1 MSFQVVWTNSAESD
15 LTETILYLAEK
26 SPDTTRQKYDQI
38 KTAAQS
44 LNQFPD
50 RGRIVPELM
59 EYGITTYREL
69 IIKPYRLIYKVSE
82 QNVNVLLFID
92 SRRNIED
99 ILLKRLLR

>member
-1 MSFQVVWTNSAESD
+1 MIYQVFWTSSAESD

-26 SPDTTRQKYDQI
+26 SPDTARKKYDAI
-38 KTAAQS
+38 KTAAQT
-44 LNQFPD
+44 LTQFPE

-69 IIKPYRLIYKVSE
+69 IIKPYRLIYKISE
-82 QNVNVLLFID
+82 QNVQVLLFID
-92 SRRNIED
+92 ARRNIED